1 MTITKIRVILA
12 DDHAIFRQGL
22 RALLQNEREMEI
34 VAESSTGHGTVQLVE
49 QHRPDVVVMD
59 IGMPDMNGLQ
69 ATTLIHSRFPDAR
82 VLILSMSGDEETVEQ
97 AIDAGISGYLVKDT
111 VADELISAIREIH
124 RGNAYFSPS
133 ISRILLEQKR
143 NAPRARSDDGL
154 TQREIQI
161 LQFVADGRTTK
172 EIAHFLGISSKTVDN
187 HRQQIMT
194 KLNIHDMV
202 SLTRYALSKGLVR

>member
-1 MTITKIRVILA
+1 MTSTKIRVILA